1 MIQKIKDLVRTKPK
15 IVYIA
20 LDIPMFA
27 LTFAF
32 VVMTGNALDAETM
45 GIFNSA
51 LGIFTVFSTVGLAL
65 QSVIA
70 RRVAA
75 AERVLGTRDFFIASI
90 AIAMWTV
97 SPFFLPPGILPS
109 LKSVDLSGT
118 LPFILILSCHVGVS
132 FCRGILQG
140 TERFYSLWAAQASE
154 HVARIVI
161 LGLFMGGVVTL
172 KEAWVAVVVGNFTH
186 LLFGLF
192 MMPRTVWSEIWNQ
205 QDKQNGLGME
215 IFAVMMT
222 NFALNYLLSVDL
234 IVAGERLG
242 DAGGAYATANKFGRL
257 LYFAGASVAIV
268 ILPLFARAKSTP
280 GLRSKILLG
289 TIVLVPI
296 SGLLSPVGAYILDP
310 FIQFAFP
317 PEVVPSIELLS
328 WTMFAN
334 FALASIQL
342 FITWHVAQR
351 TLGLSWLLAGCC
363 GMLAWMLSS
372 GEADAI
378 RLIQITSGIVWVTTI
393 LLAGL
398 AYFQPV
404 GSDDEATTQHSES
417 DVPVESTDV
426 G

>member
-1 MIQKIKDLVRTKPK
+1 MIQKLKALVRTKPK

-45 GIFNSA
+45 GVFNSA

-90 AIAMWTV
+90 AIAIWTV

-154 HVARIVI
+154 HVARIVV

-172 KEAWVAVVVGNFTH
+172 KEAWVAVVVGNFIH

-192 MMPRTVWSEIWNQ
+192 MMPRTVWSEIWTQ
-205 QDKQNGLGME
+205 QDKQSELGKE

-222 NFALNYLLSVDL
+222 NFALNYLLSIDL

-242 DAGGAYATANKFGRL
+242 DASGAYATANKFGRL

-268 ILPLFARAKSTP
+268 ILPLFARAKNTP
-280 GLRSKILLG
+280 SLRSKILLG
-289 TIVLVPI
+289 TIVLIPI
-296 SGLLSPVGAYILDP
+296 SGLLSPIGAYILDP
-310 FIQFAFP
+310 FIQLAFP

-351 TLGLSWLLAGCC
+351 TVGLSWLLAGCC

-372 GEADAI
+372 GRAESI

-398 AYFQPV
+398 AYFQPIGSSKEELELDPNTNASPESANV
-404 GSDDEATTQHSES
+404 G
-417 DVPVESTDV
+417 
-426 G
+426 